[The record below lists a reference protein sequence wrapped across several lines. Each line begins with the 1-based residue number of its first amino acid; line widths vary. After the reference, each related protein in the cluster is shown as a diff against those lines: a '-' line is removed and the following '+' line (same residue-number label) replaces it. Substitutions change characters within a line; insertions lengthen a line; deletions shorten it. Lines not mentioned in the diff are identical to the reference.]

1 MDLLEHANEWAEQAE
16 EMADNLDYEE
26 AYNYKELETNCLR
39 EIITDCIEEESGIYA
54 NNDGFKNE
62 DENKIVVDFS
72 EKDVAVSDGK
82 HLDFYKYSNSLVLIP
97 PKNISE
103 MVIINFDNVK
113 DIDIVINC
121 LNKIKKFIGEKGE
134 L

>member
-1 MDLLEHANEWAEQAE
+1 
-16 EMADNLDYEE
+16 
-26 AYNYKELETNCLR
+26 
-39 EIITDCIEEESGIYA
+39 
-54 NNDGFKNE
+54 
-62 DENKIVVDFS
+62 
-72 EKDVAVSDGK
+72 
-82 HLDFYKYSNSLVLIP
+82 
-97 PKNISE
+97 